1 MVKEKPDNTK
11 KLRIVID
18 LKRSG
23 GNARSELPE
32 RLILPRP
39 LDAVQSLREQR
50 RKRREEGQAEA
61 GAEFALIDISDAFTT
76 LPLHEKELK
85 HSLSPST
92 REGEILQFR
101 ALLFGYRTAPLLY
114 SRLAALMSRLLQAI
128 VDPLVACHHTYLDD
142 SLWIL
147 MGSLQQRTFNL
158 AVVIYTLLAFKMKIA
173 MGKGERAAHV
183 TWVGVRFSLAEK
195 DSVILGLPG
204 KFLQELLTM
213 LRSWK
218 GAGMA
223 PTKELRQLAGKTS
236 WLAGILPRAKWTV
249 SILYGVLKQVEADEQ
264 EGKEES
270 RRHARTDDRS
280 KKGLFAVKR
289 VAAARQCLEDF
300 VLAATQR
307 PMRKLTIRPGMEAE
321 VRMMVDAS
329 PFALGGVLAINDRL
343 VACFSSKV
351 SKEDEEVLGI
361 SRGEA
366 AGQGILEA
374 LALLVALKHWANK
387 MLGYRVRVV
396 FQSDS
401 VVALA
406 LSQRLSASSATLNFL
421 GAEIALCLEE
431 GDIEKLEGIHIPG
444 VANTEPDWLSRPEK
458 WNKVAKPPLLQDLKV
473 ENPRPR
479 PAEYYH
485 LPSPAKDPTMWG
497 AGSESLV
504 GTAAWDSIR

>member
-1 MVKEKPDNTK
+1 MVVKEKPDNTK

-195 DSVILGLPG
+195 DSGILGLPG

-223 PTKELRQLAGKTS
+223 PNERTE
-236 WLAGILPRAKWTV
+236 TV
-249 SILYGVLKQVEADEQ
+249 G
-264 EGKEES
+264 
-270 RRHARTDDRS
+270 R
-280 KKGLFAVKR
+280 
-289 VAAARQCLEDF
+289 EDF
-300 VLAATQR
+300 LAR
-307 PMRKLTIRPGMEAE
+307 RDLTKGQVDCLDIVRSAEA
-321 VRMMVDAS
+321 S
-329 PFALGGVLAINDRL
+329 GGR
-343 VACFSSKV
+343 
-351 SKEDEEVLGI
+351 
-361 SRGEA
+361 
-366 AGQGILEA
+366 
-374 LALLVALKHWANK
+374 
-387 MLGYRVRVV
+387 
-396 FQSDS
+396 
-401 VVALA
+401 
-406 LSQRLSASSATLNFL
+406 
-421 GAEIALCLEE
+421 
-431 GDIEKLEGIHIPG
+431 
-444 VANTEPDWLSRPEK
+444 
-458 WNKVAKPPLLQDLKV
+458 
-473 ENPRPR
+473 
-479 PAEYYH
+479 
-485 LPSPAKDPTMWG
+485 
-497 AGSESLV
+497 
-504 GTAAWDSIR
+504 